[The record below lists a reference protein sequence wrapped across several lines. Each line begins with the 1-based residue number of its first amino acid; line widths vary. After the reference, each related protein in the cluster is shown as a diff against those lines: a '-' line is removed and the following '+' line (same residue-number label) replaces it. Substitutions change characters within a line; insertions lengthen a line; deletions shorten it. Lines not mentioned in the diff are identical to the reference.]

1 MIWLVWVFGFFTVL
15 TASQA
20 ARRLGRGDRA
30 VIAILL
36 GGFLASLGYLFIGRA
51 GLADQPYQAR
61 ITALEEIP
69 PEQRS
74 RAEVLAQFENLIRE
88 QPDNPRPHFV
98 IGEMM
103 AGQGRNDDAIR
114 AFRSALRRD
123 ERFVP
128 AMIGMADAIT
138 RSADGLVGPE
148 AVRIY
153 RQAVAVDPSQIH
165 AGFMVGVG
173 AWQAGDDADAQLV
186 WDGLWLRLNGNADLQ
201 AELAGRVL
209 SLTGG
214 AVVVKG
220 SEARNLV
227 EMQESVPESVPNT
240 ADEPA
245 EINDPAT
252 VEE

>member
-1 MIWLVWVFGFFTVL
+1 MIWLVWVFGFFAVL
-15 TASQA
+15 SASQI

-74 RAEVLAQFENLIRE
+74 RAEVLAQFESLIRE
-88 QPDNPRPHFV
+88 QPENPRPHFV

-103 AGQGRNDDAIR
+103 AAQGRNDDAIR
-114 AFRSALRRD
+114 AFQSALRRD
-123 ERFVP
+123 DRFVP

-138 RSADGLVGPE
+138 RSAGGLVGPE

-153 RQAVAVDPSQIH
+153 RQAATVDPSQIH
-165 AGFMVGVG
+165 PGFMVGVG
-173 AWQAGDDADAQLV
+173 AWQAGDDAGAQLV
-186 WDGLWLRLNGNADLQ
+186 WDGLWIRLEGNADQQ
-201 AELAGRVL
+201 AALADRVS

-220 SEARNLV
+220 SVVADQIETPDSGPDNVGEAV
-227 EMQESVPESVPNT
+227 T
-240 ADEPA
+240 ADE
-245 EINDPAT
+245 
-252 VEE
+252 